1 MVRLVIQG
9 YRLKGSGRNVTTMLE
24 ITAAILFPLAV
35 FAVLAVLAWLAL
47 QFGAESRPGFDE
59 RPEDR
64 RFGSLR

>member
-1 MVRLVIQG
+1 
-9 YRLKGSGRNVTTMLE
+9 MLE
-24 ITAAILFPLAV
+24 ITAAVLFPLAV